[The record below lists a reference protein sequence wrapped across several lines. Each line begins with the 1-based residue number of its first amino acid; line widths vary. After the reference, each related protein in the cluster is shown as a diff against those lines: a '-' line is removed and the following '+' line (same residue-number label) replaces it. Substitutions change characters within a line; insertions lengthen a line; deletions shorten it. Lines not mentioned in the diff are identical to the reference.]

1 MKPLNEPPGKGGRSF
16 GLAFGGLS
24 AVVAIYRLWRGRP
37 AVEAFAAAAVF
48 FLLIAFVAPRVF
60 DAPNR
65 LWMKF
70 ARALGWVNSRILLSI
85 FFFVIITPYG
95 AVQRLLGRDRLGRRW
110 RAAPPAWVPS
120 PPRLSDPKHFDH
132 LY

>member
-1 MKPLNEPPGKGGRSF
+1 MAVAEKPGKGGRSF
-16 GLAFGGLS
+16 GIAFGGLS
-24 AVVAIYRLWRGRP
+24 AVVAVYRLWRGRP
-37 AVEAFAAAAVF
+37 AVEAFAVAAVIF
-48 FLLIAFVAPRVF
+48 FFIAFVAPRLF

-65 LWMKF
+65 IWMKF

-95 AVQRLLGRDRLGRRW
+95 LFQRLLGRDRLGRRW
-110 RAAPPAWVPS
+110 RATPPAWVPV

>member
-1 MKPLNEPPGKGGRSF
+1 MAVVEKPGTGGRSF
-16 GLAFGGLS
+16 GVAFGGLS
-24 AVVAIYRLWRGRP
+24 AVLAAHRLWRGRVT
-37 AVEAFAAAAVF
+37 AAEIFAAAAVIF
-48 FLLIAFVAPRVF
+48 FGVALAYPRLL

-65 LWMKF
+65 LWMRF

-95 AVQRLLGRDRLGRRW
+95 ALQRLLGRDRLGRRW
-110 RAAPPAWVPS
+110 RAAPPTWTPS
-120 PPRLSDPKHFDH
+120 PARLRDPKHFDH

>member
-1 MKPLNEPPGKGGRSF
+1 MAVVEKPGKGGRSF

-24 AVVAIYRLWRGRP
+24 AVLAAYRLWRGHQT
-37 AVEAFAAAAVF
+37 ASEAFTAVAAA
-48 FLLIAFVAPRVF
+48 FLLVAWLYPRLL
-60 DAPNR
+60 DGPNR
-65 LWMKF
+65 VWMKF

-95 AVQRLLGRDRLGRRW
+95 AIQRLVGRDRLGRRW
-110 RAAPPAWVPS
+110 RAAPPTWVPA
-120 PPRLSDPKHFDH
+120 PPRLRDPKHFDH